1 MANNGT
7 GWDGWHHS
15 HLKTVSDERG
25 STDMSKFDT
34 NLYNMALATS
44 AAPTMSAQEVQ
55 NTVNNAAAAPAAGGT
70 ALSNAAN
77 NAALAMPA
85 GSPMTIS
92 GMGLTG
98 GRTAYVPGTTAYNNV
113 YNGAMETL
121 MNGLLNQKPFQ
132 YDVNADGLYQQIK
145 DNYIKQGRQAMM
157 DTQGQSAA
165 LTGGYGNSYGVSAG
179 QQAYQES
186 LGNLAGMI
194 PELQQ
199 LAFQQYQQEQNDKRN
214 NLEALNKLESQE
226 YARWMDE
233 NQQRLSMYEKFPELL
248 AAAMAQSALGIGTI
262 PNEGAASGAG
272 GYAGGSSLTAKDI
285 ADQLT
290 KQGVAA
296 GINGYDAAKISQ
308 LVDAHKAG
316 YLSDAMIKQG
326 AASDNYVN
334 GYSKK
339 DMEGAALA
347 LGLIPMPTTGAIP
360 TVGLKIAGT
369 KALTGT
375 NGTGNNNTV
384 FTSNAN
390 NAKLN
395 EGLNTNKKTY
405 NGLFSFGKK

>member
-34 NLYNMALATS
+34 NLYNMALASST
-44 AAPTMSAQEVQ
+44 PTMSAQEVQ

-70 ALSNAAN
+70 ALNNAAN
-77 NAALAMPA
+77 NAALAMPV
-85 GSPMTIS
+85 GSPLTIS

-145 DNYIKQGRQAMM
+145 DNYIKQGRQTMM
-157 DTQGQSAA
+157 DTEGQSAA

-272 GYAGGSSLTAKDI
+272 GYAGGSSLTAKDV
-285 ADQLT
+285 AAQLA
-290 KQGVAA
+290 KQGVTGA
-296 GINGYDAAKISQ
+296 NGGV
-308 LVDAHKAG
+308 VDPNALLA
-316 YLSDAMIKQG
+316 LQG
-326 AASDNYVN
+326 AQNVFDLNTIKYMKDNNLTLNGVN
-334 GYSKK
+334 APTMNAYTNWLVQQNPTENNIEWYRGNIPGYQNAVQN
-339 DMEGAALA
+339 GANYKTSS
-347 LGLIPMPTTGAIP
+347 GYNYQYSPK
-360 TVGLKIAGT
+360 VGGT
-369 KALTGT
+369 
-375 NGTGNNNTV
+375 NNNTV
-384 FTSNAN
+384 NKNKN
-390 NAKLN
+390 NKALN
-395 EGLNTNKKTY
+395 D
-405 NGLFSFGKK
+405 